1 MVAWQQQLTYTGS
14 MSTTTP
20 AAASAKPPAADASPE
35 LMQIERGLSTI
46 VRWGNLPR
54 VRERF
59 TAVAGMDLERAS
71 YAVLFRLEVEGPARL
86 SDLAQRVGV
95 DISTLSRQVHHLEA
109 AGLVGRSVMEEDR
122 RAALLSVTD
131 EGRDF
136 VHRIR
141 AAKRAAITEMLEH
154 WTPEERAELGR
165 VLGRLA
171 NEMVAFGCRER

>member
-1 MVAWQQQLTYTGS
+1 
-14 MSTTTP
+14 MSTATP
-20 AAASAKPPAADASPE
+20 TAVETEASPE
-35 LMQIERGLSTI
+35 LTEIERGLTTI

-54 VRERF
+54 VREQF
-59 TAVAGMDLERAS
+59 TAAAGMALDRAGYS
-71 YAVLFRLEVEGPARL
+71 VLFRLEEGPARL

-95 DISTLSRQVHHLEA
+95 DISTLSRQVRHLEG

>member
-1 MVAWQQQLTYTGS
+1 MN
-14 MSTTTP
+14 MSTTPNTT
-20 AAASAKPPAADASPE
+20 AATEASPE
-35 LMQIERGLSTI
+35 LTQIERGLTTI

-71 YAVLFRLEVEGPARL
+71 YSVLFRLEEGPARL

-122 RAALLSVTD
+122 RAALLSVAD
-131 EGRDF
+131 EG
-136 VHRIR
+136 VGCAHGLR
-141 AAKRAAITEMLEH
+141 AA
-154 WTPEERAELGR
+154 
-165 VLGRLA
+165 
-171 NEMVAFGCRER
+171 